1 MDITHSSS
9 ATPETSQGAQEKIKH
24 RLLLIGVLFAGF
36 LVRFLGVFHDLPF
49 SYFGDELHFVRRSVA
64 FGSGDLNPHWFH
76 KPAFYMY
83 WLFFEYGLYF
93 AVGYLFTWWG
103 SVDEFARHFFTD
115 MGPFLFIGRMTTVLF
130 SVGTI
135 YLTYRIGTQIIN
147 RRVGVMA
154 AVFLSF
160 CVGNF
165 LSSIVV
171 KADVPATFFAMMSL
185 FFILSLYRTHRM
197 RDYLLAGVFAG
208 VGTATKYYPITM
220 LATIFLAHVLTR
232 EGSGLSWYRRLWSSK
247 LGISFCGWACGFF
260 FGAPYNFIDPTWIQQ
275 KGSFLLKLHTVG
287 TVHREAGY
295 VNDTSVGLLEK
306 VQSTL
311 ISIKNMGILIT
322 DGPAMGMVLGSL
334 AILGL
339 LWMGRKGGDKGW
351 ICLSYVGAYMFVA
364 SVYSP
369 SYASGRHI
377 SMIYPVLCIGAAMM
391 VNQVCELIPE
401 WPLNRQGK
409 SLAIAAICTLLVL
422 PGVMIIAQYD
432 FRGLHKDTRLL
443 AKEWIE
449 QNIPSG
455 TKVLLDDGGPELQ
468 MSIKGL
474 KAMYE
479 RAQQETR
486 VGAFTTHLNIEYGY
500 RLVTV
505 REPSYDVLKIYRPWW
520 LPEEVLGGVNKL
532 ETEKDLDMGNPLKL
546 RGVMSLNHYVQD
558 GFEFAVIHS
567 DVYKKYSREPKKTR
581 FPSFAQFYQ
590 DLRGQG
596 ELIKKIEPDPWL
608 RRGPTVEIY
617 RINQLKDVS

>member
-1 MDITHSSS
+1 MNMMDSSR
-9 ATPETSQGAQEKIKH
+9 ATPEAGQGVQQQLKH
-24 RLLLIGVLFAGF
+24 RLLLIGVLFVGF

-93 AVGYLFTWWG
+93 SVGYLFAWWG
-103 SVDEFARHFFTD
+103 GVDEFARHFFTD

-130 SVGTI
+130 SVGTM
-135 YLTYRIGTQIIN
+135 YLTYRIGSQLVN
-147 RRVGVMA
+147 RRVGLMA
-154 AVFLSF
+154 ALFLAF

-171 KADVPATFFAMMSL
+171 KADVPATFFAMLSL
-185 FFILSLYRTHRM
+185 FFIIALYRTHRM
-197 RDYLLAGVFAG
+197 RDYFLAGVFAG

-220 LATIFLAHVLTR
+220 LATIFLAHVLAR
-232 EGSGLSWYRRLWSSK
+232 EESGLSWFRRLWSSK
-247 LGISFCGWACGFF
+247 LGMSFCGWAGGFF
-260 FGAPYNFIDPTWIQQ
+260 FGAPYNFIDPTWIRQ
-275 KGSFLLKLHTVG
+275 KGSFILNLHKVG

-311 ISIKNMGILIT
+311 ISLKNMGILIT
-322 DGPAMGMVLGSL
+322 DGPAMGLVLGIL

-339 LWMGRKGGDKGW
+339 LWMGRIAGDKGW
-351 ICLSYVGAYMFVA
+351 ICLSYVGVYMFVA

-377 SMIYPVLCIGAAMM
+377 SMIYPVLCIGVAMM
-391 VNQVCELIPE
+391 VNRACVLIPE
-401 WPLNRQGK
+401 QRLNGAGTNLGIV
-409 SLAIAAICTLLVL
+409 SLCALLVL
-422 PGVMIIAQYD
+422 PGAMSIAQYD
-432 FRGLHKDTRLL
+432 VRGLHKDTRLL

-449 QNIPSG
+449 QYIPSG
-455 TKVLLDDGGPELQ
+455 AKVLLDDGGPELQ
-468 MSIKGL
+468 MSTQGL
-474 KAMYE
+474 RAMYE
-479 RAQQETR
+479 RALQETR
-486 VGAFTTHLNIEYGY
+486 VGAFTTHLSIEYGY

-505 REPSYDVLKIYRPWW
+505 KEPSYDILKIYRPWW
-520 LPEEVLGGVNKL
+520 LPEEGLGGVKKL

-546 RGVMSLNHYVQD
+546 RGVMPLNYYVQQ
-558 GFEFAVIHS
+558 GFELAVIHS
-567 DVYKKYSREPKKTR
+567 DVYKKYSTEPKKSQ

-590 DLRGQG
+590 DLREKG
-596 ELIKKIEPDPWL
+596 ELIKAINPDPWL
-608 RRGPTVEIY
+608 RRGPRVEIY
-617 RINQLKDVS
+617 RINQLKDAF